1 MSQMKNVLIVE
12 DEKMI
17 RQGIKT
23 MVQRSGVPVEMILE
37 CNNGEMALEMLSQYQ
52 VDVMFTDIRMPKMD
66 GIELVQRMQQLEHIP
81 LTVAISGYDDFSY
94 AVEMMRQGVR
104 EYLLKPI
111 EREKIVTVLK
121 KLNEEIEEGREKADV
136 NRKIGIQQIKRLIIG
151 EKVTEEEL
159 RDLKFQYE
167 KSFYQEAYY
176 ACCMN
181 PFVHQLNAESE
192 IIYLQDLP
200 YGDVFFIEEQKLEQF
215 LQEELQ
221 SGAIGISL
229 SHKGLGEVKDAYE
242 EAKKMRMSGFCNDE
256 KIKYTKD
263 GLQEK
268 IGNIPEK
275 LLMEAKKLTEQGACL
290 QRVQL
295 LGTERTEELENVWK
309 RFFFEVKK
317 GRITPEEFEICMVK
331 FFEEAKK
338 TYRSVLEEDTEELQR
353 LEKIWDYPIISEYE
367 KELLEWLL
375 GLQELISSRLDVN
388 KNRMK
393 MQNALEYIEQH
404 YAEDLNMAVVSNYIS
419 MNYSLFSYSFKQY
432 TGTNFV
438 NYLKEIRMREAK
450 RLLSETDYKIIEISQ
465 AVGYE
470 NEKHFMKIFKAS
482 CGVSPSEYRRNMQRE
497 I

>member
-1 MSQMKNVLIVE
+1 MKNVLIVE

-37 CNNGEMALEMLSQYQ
+37 CNNGEMALEMLSQYR
-52 VDVMFTDIRMPKMD
+52 VDVMFTDIRMPKMN

-151 EKVTEEEL
+151 EKVTEE
-159 RDLKFQYE
+159 K
-167 KSFYQEAYY
+167 
-176 ACCMN
+176 
-181 PFVHQLNAESE
+181 
-192 IIYLQDLP
+192 
-200 YGDVFFIEEQKLEQF
+200 KLDQF

-275 LLMEAKKLTEQGACL
+275 LLMEAKKMTEHGACL

-295 LGTERTEELENVWK
+295 LGTERAEELESVWK

-317 GRITPEEFEICMVK
+317 GRI
-331 FFEEAKK
+331 
-338 TYRSVLEEDTEELQR
+338 
-353 LEKIWDYPIISEYE
+353 
-367 KELLEWLL
+367 
-375 GLQELISSRLDVN
+375 
-388 KNRMK
+388 
-393 MQNALEYIEQH
+393 
-404 YAEDLNMAVVSNYIS
+404 
-419 MNYSLFSYSFKQY
+419 
-432 TGTNFV
+432 
-438 NYLKEIRMREAK
+438 
-450 RLLSETDYKIIEISQ
+450 
-465 AVGYE
+465 
-470 NEKHFMKIFKAS
+470 
-482 CGVSPSEYRRNMQRE
+482 
-497 I
+497 